1 MPATFLLVLLIVA
14 LALAAVPLALIGII
28 FACTR
33 KFRRPGTLSFATGAV
48 VGGIA
53 LGCWLLLSYL
63 FPAPV
68 YSQWQSIAII
78 FCAGF
83 TIGFGLAFAWQFFT
97 RTRPNNSFKPSPLRG
112 LGPTGT
118 ASGGPA

>member
-14 LALAAVPLALIGII
+14 LAIAAVPLALIGI
-28 FACTR
+28 FLACLR
-33 KFRRPGTLSFATGAV
+33 KFRRVGALSLVIGAV
-48 VGGIA
+48 FGGFA

-78 FCAGF
+78 FGAGF
-83 TIGFGLAFAWQFFT
+83 TIGIGLAFVWLFFT
-97 RTRPNNSFKPSPLRG
+97 RTRPNNSFKPRPLRG
-112 LGPTGT
+112 S
-118 ASGGPA
+118 AAW